1 MNIAP
6 MKLIYTGVIAIL
18 SIFYCGGQ
26 EMSFFDMISN
36 QDVFSIQ
43 IKNAELIN
51 SKALEYSPIYYGD
64 GIIFVSSRSKG
75 ISLKDKNINEG
86 FFDLFYAPFNNNGMP
101 HQPELFSSNISSPL
115 HVGTATLSQSQDLI
129 YFTRNSRPMD
139 DKKRKNKDAD
149 NVQQI
154 FEARRTNSEWS
165 NIKLLSFNSDS
176 FNIVT
181 PALSPDNQRLYFASD
196 MKGGYGGMDLY
207 YVERIG
213 DEWSA
218 PINLGPQINT
228 SRNEVFP
235 FISASGELYFSSN
248 GRQGLGG
255 LDIFVSSPISTR
267 WSEPKNLGAP
277 INSSNDD
284 FGICIAPN
292 GYEGFLS
299 TNRPGGKGKDDIYRF
314 RIELKDDL
322 PYVQTQVVFIDKD
335 SRKRLENVALRIYE
349 MLPNGSLSVN
359 CPYYSYLDEDGNL
372 AYSQKARAKVDGPAF
387 ISDINGTA
395 IPQLYKQ
402 KQYLMV
408 AERPG
413 YLQSFIS
420 VEGRTKE
427 VRIELEK
434 EPQEDCIEVNAYVL
448 DKKENYAIDR
458 ATIILVDRI
467 TKERFTQ
474 DTRKDGS
481 FTVCL
486 FKNRE
491 YEVSIQK
498 PGYINKKE
506 ILQLTGL
513 GDTDW
518 IDKKYFMHAAE
529 GFDVSNIEEGAVI
542 ILNNIYYDYNSA
554 ELRRDAT
561 KELDDLVVIMK
572 RFPSMEIELIS
583 HTDSRGDWLYNQKLS
598 LQRAQSAKR
607 YLVGRGIESS
617 RVQALG
623 YGESQIR
630 NHCLDGVECSEE
642 EHGFNRRTEVRITS
656 VKDNLKVEYDS
667 NGSN

>member
-1 MNIAP
+1 
-6 MKLIYTGVIAIL
+6 MKLIFTIL
-18 SIFYCGGQ
+18 LTSITFFYCGGQ
-26 EMSFFDMISN
+26 EMSFLDMISN
-36 QDVFSIQ
+36 QDVFSVQ
-43 IKNAELIN
+43 LKNSDLIN
-51 SKALEYSPIYYGD
+51 SKALEYSPIYFGD

-75 ISLKDKNINEG
+75 ISLRDKNINEG
-86 FFDLFYAPFNNNGMP
+86 FFDLFYAPFNDSGMP
-101 HQPELFSSNISSPL
+101 HQAEVFSSSISSPL

-129 YFTRNSRPMD
+129 YFTRNSRTLED
-139 DKKRKNKDAD
+139 TKKKNKNAD
-149 NVQQI
+149 NVQQL
-154 FEARRTNSEWS
+154 FEAKRGNSDWS

-181 PALSPDNQRLYFASD
+181 PALSQDNQRLYFASD

-213 DEWSA
+213 DDWSA
-218 PINLGPQINT
+218 PINLGPHINT
-228 SRNEVFP
+228 PRNEVFP
-235 FISASGELYFSSN
+235 FISANGDLFFSSN
-248 GRQGLGG
+248 GRPGFGG
-255 LDIFVSSPISTR
+255 LDIFVSSWENKK
-267 WSEPKNLGAP
+267 WSEPRNIGAP
-277 INSSNDD
+277 INSSSDD

-292 GYEGFLS
+292 GYEGFFS

-322 PYVQTQVVFIDKD
+322 PYVQTQVVFIDKE
-335 SRKRLENVALRIYE
+335 SRKRLEDVSFRIYE

-359 CPYYSYLDEDGNL
+359 CPFYSYLDDEGNI
-372 AYSQKARAKVDGPAF
+372 AYSQKPRARIEDPTA

-395 IPQLYKQ
+395 ITQLYKQ
-402 KQYLMV
+402 KRYLLV
-408 AERPG
+408 SEKSG
-413 YLQSFIS
+413 FQQNFLSID
-420 VEGRTKE
+420 GKTKE

-434 EPQEDCIEVNAYVL
+434 EPVEDCIEVNAYVL
-448 DKKENYAIDR
+448 DEKNGYALDR

-467 TKERFTQ
+467 TKERMTQ

-486 FKNRE
+486 YSNRE
-491 YEVSIQK
+491 YEISIQK

-506 ILQLTGL
+506 ILKLSGL
-513 GDTDW
+513 DQTDW
-518 IDKKYFMHAAE
+518 IDKKYLMNPAA
-529 GFDVSNIEEGAVI
+529 GFDATNIEEGSVI
-542 ILNNIYYDYNSA
+542 ILNHIYYDYNSA

-607 YLVGRGIESS
+607 YLVSRGIESS
-617 RVQALG
+617 RIQALG

-642 EHGFNRRTEVRITS
+642 EHSYNRRTEVRITS
-656 VKDNLKVEYDS
+656 VKDNLRVEYDKD
-667 NGSN
+667 GSN